1 MELKNSKEFNI
12 NNIQIDNTR
21 DFLLMEMWKKLNE
34 MCELLIKQDYVIKD
48 LDKRITILENKKG

>member
-34 MCELLIKQDYVIKD
+34 MCELLVKQDYAIKD
-48 LDKRITILENKKG
+48 LDKRVTKLEME